1 MATFVLVH
9 GAWGGGQ
16 GWHATAKL
24 LRAKGHDV
32 HIATLTGLGEKKHL
46 ISPAITLDTHVTD
59 VINMIAAEG
68 LSDFVLAGH
77 SYGGMIITEVAN
89 RLGKEIRSLVYVDA
103 FLPRDGEA
111 LWDIADEPSR
121 KHYIDAQR
129 DMPGLVAPFPGSPS
143 FLTRHPL
150 LTLIE
155 PVKMT
160 DAAQAITRRTY
171 IYATKDAPTV
181 FTKFHEQ
188 VNADPDWKVYSLPT
202 GHGVMVEK
210 PEETAAILLE
220 AAA

>member
-16 GWHATAKL
+16 GWQPVERL
-24 LRAKGHDV
+24 LRAQGHEA

-59 VINMIAAEG
+59 VINMVEAYG
-68 LSDFVLAGH
+68 VNDFVLAGH

-89 RLGKEIRSLVYVDA
+89 RLGKAIRALVYVDA

-111 LWDIADEPSR
+111 LWDIADDPSR

-129 DMPGLVAPFPGSPS
+129 DMPGLVAPFPGSPPY
-143 FLTRHPL
+143 LTRHPL
-150 LTLIE
+150 LTLTQ

-160 DAAQAITRRTY
+160 GAEQAIRKHTY
-171 IYATKDAPTV
+171 IYATKGAPTV
-181 FTKFHEQ
+181 FTKFHER
-188 VNADPDWKVYSLPT
+188 VKADPAWKSYSIDT

-210 PEETAAILLE
+210 PEETAAILLD

>member
-16 GWHATAKL
+16 GWRATAKL
-24 LRAKGHDV
+24 LSAKGHDV

-46 ISPAITLDTHVTD
+46 ISPAITLETHVTD
-59 VINMIAAEG
+59 VTNMIAAEG

-89 RLGKEIRSLVYVDA
+89 RLGKAIRSLVYVDA

-160 DAAQAITRRTY
+160 GAEQAITRRTY

-181 FTKFHEQ
+181 FTKFHER
-188 VNADPDWKVYSLPT
+188 VKVDPDWKVYSLPT

>member
-16 GWHATAKL
+16 GWQPAARL
-24 LRAKGHDV
+24 LRAQGHDA

-59 VINMIAAEG
+59 VINMVEAYG
-68 LSDFVLAGH
+68 LNDFVLAGH

-89 RLGKEIRSLVYVDA
+89 RLGKAVRAMVYVDA

-111 LWDIADEPSR
+111 LWDIADDPSR

-143 FLTRHPL
+143 YLTRHPL
-150 LTLIE
+150 LTLTQ

-160 DAAQAITRRTY
+160 GAEGAVSKHTY
-171 IYATKDAPTV
+171 IYATKGAPTV
-181 FTKFHEQ
+181 FTKFHDR
-188 VNADPDWKVYSLPT
+188 VKSDPAWKSYSVDT

-220 AAA
+220 AAL

>member
-16 GWHATAKL
+16 GCHATAKL

-46 ISPAITLDTHVTD
+46 ISPAITLETHVTD
-59 VINMIAAEG
+59 VTNMIAAEG
-68 LSDFVLAGH
+68 LTDFVLAGH

-89 RLGKEIRSLVYVDA
+89 RLGKAIRSLVYVDA

-160 DAAQAITRRTY
+160 GAEQAITRRTY

-181 FTKFHEQ
+181 FTKFHER
-188 VNADPDWKVYSLPT
+188 VKVDPDWKVYSLPT

>member
-1 MATFVLVH
+1 MTAFVLVH

-16 GWHATAKL
+16 GWQLVERL
-24 LRAKGHDV
+24 LRAKGHDT

-59 VINMIAAEG
+59 VINMIEAYG
-68 LSDFVLAGH
+68 LTDFVLAGH

-89 RLGKEIRSLVYVDA
+89 RLGKAIRALVYVDA
-103 FLPRDGEA
+103 FLPRNGEA
-111 LWDIADEPSR
+111 LWDIADDPSR

-129 DMPGLVAPFPGSPS
+129 DMPGLVAPFPGSPPY
-143 FLTRHPL
+143 LTRHPL
-150 LTLIE
+150 LTLTQ

-160 DAAQAITRRTY
+160 GAEKAITKHTY

-181 FTKFHEQ
+181 FTKFHER
-188 VNADPDWKVYSLPT
+188 VKADPSWKVYTLPT

-210 PEETAAILLE
+210 PEETAAILLD
-220 AAA
+220 AAV

>member
-16 GWHATAKL
+16 GWQPAARL
-24 LRAKGHDV
+24 LRAQGHET

-59 VINMIAAEG
+59 VINMIEAYG
-68 LSDFVLAGH
+68 LNDFVLAGH

-89 RLGKEIRSLVYVDA
+89 RLGKTIRALVYVDA

-111 LWDIADEPSR
+111 LWDIADDPSR

-150 LTLIE
+150 LTLTQ

-160 DAAQAITRRTY
+160 GAEKAIAKRTY

-181 FTKFHEQ
+181 FTKFHER
-188 VNADPDWKVYSLPT
+188 VKASPDWSVYMLPT